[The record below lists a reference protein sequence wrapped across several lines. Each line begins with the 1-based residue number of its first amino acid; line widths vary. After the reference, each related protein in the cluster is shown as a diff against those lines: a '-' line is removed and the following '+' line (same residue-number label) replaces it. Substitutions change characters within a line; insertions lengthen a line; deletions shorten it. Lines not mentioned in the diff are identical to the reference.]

1 MISCKLRDIC
11 KLVKGKQID
20 TSLLAENLPFKYING
35 GVKESGYYEEYNT
48 NEDTIII
55 SEGGAS
61 CGYVN
66 YITEKF
72 WLGCH
77 CYKLIDVSVDSKY
90 LYYALKANQQRI
102 MELRTGAAMPNIKK
116 TVLSEFPIKISM
128 DETEQKQI
136 VKKLDYIEHLLEI
149 QNTMLLS
156 LDGLT
161 KSRFMEMFGDC
172 IENPKGWKLVRLN
185 DIAVVGSSRRVFVE
199 ELKEEGIPFFR
210 GTEIGSLAEGQS
222 IAPELFITVKHYLE
236 LCEATGK
243 PQIGDLLMPSICPDG
258 RIWLVNTELP
268 FYFKDGRVLWVHSL
282 DEQYNP
288 TFLLYMLKDRI
299 TSDYSRIASGTTFAE
314 LKIFELKKCL
324 IFDVPTSLQNE
335 FASFVEQVDK
345 SKYDVILR
353 IKLALFELIHSQ
365 KLFFVR

>member
-1 MISCKLRDIC
+1 MISCKLKDIC

-48 NEDTIII
+48 NENTIII

-90 LYYALKANQQRI
+90 LFYALKANQQRI

-116 TVLSEFPIKISM
+116 AILNELPIKISM

-136 VKKLDYIEHLLEI
+136 VEKLDYIEHLLGI
-149 QNTMLLS
+149 QNTILLFH
-156 LDGLT
+156 DELT
-161 KSRFMEMFGDC
+161 KSRFMEMFGDPIQNSLDWAVKSLFEMGYC
-172 IENPKGWKLVRLN
+172 KNGINFHTDDRGVKMYCLGVGDFKDN
-185 DIAVVGSSRRVFVE
+185 DVIDRVE
-199 ELKEEGIPFFR
+199 ELSTVSLSIYPSKECLLQDCDIVFVRSNGNKALVGRCLIVFPHDTPTTYSGFCIR
-210 GTEIGSLAEGQS
+210 YRLTSDEI
-222 IAPELFITVKHYLE
+222 
-236 LCEATGK
+236 
-243 PQIGDLLMPSICPDG
+243 
-258 RIWLVNTELP
+258 
-268 FYFKDGRVLWVHSL
+268 
-282 DEQYNP
+282 NP
-288 TFLLYMLKDRI
+288 VFLLHVLKTDSVREMLRGRGASIQNLNQQILSSLRI
-299 TSDYSRIASGTTFAE
+299 P
-314 LKIFELKKCL
+314 
-324 IFDVPTSLQNE
+324 VPPIELQNE
-335 FASFVEQVDK
+335 YVAYVRKIDK

-365 KLFFVR
+365 KLFFVRC